1 MTSQKSLPPPTSST
15 DIPDVRLIET
25 EVVRLDPRGLIKNDI
40 AFIKSKL
47 LPVEWNGKRITL
59 DMDGTPLRIGL
70 MLDEDIYK
78 ILNEMERFA
87 QSLD

>member
-1 MTSQKSLPPPTSST
+1 MTSQKYLPPPTSST

-47 LPVEWNGKRITL
+47 LPVEWKADIT
-59 DMDGTPLRIGL
+59 
-70 MLDEDIYK
+70 
-78 ILNEMERFA
+78 MEEIAYRQGQQDLLKFIE
-87 QSLD
+87 QKVVGRRLS

>member
-47 LPVEWNGKRITL
+47 LPVEWKADIT
-59 DMDGTPLRIGL
+59 
-70 MLDEDIYK
+70 
-78 ILNEMERFA
+78 MEEIAYRQGQQDLLKFIE
-87 QSLD
+87 QKVVGRRLS